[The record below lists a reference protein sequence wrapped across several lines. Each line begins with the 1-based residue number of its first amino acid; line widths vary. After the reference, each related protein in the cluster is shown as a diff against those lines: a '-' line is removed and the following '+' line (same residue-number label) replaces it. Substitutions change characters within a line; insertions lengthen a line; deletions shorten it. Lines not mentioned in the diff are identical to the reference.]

1 MQCYGPTS
9 TANAGV
15 NNTDKHRVFGKVA
28 VTGSQYPRSRG
39 DILWPYI
46 MCNINDMCI
55 RSNTR
60 YDAFH
65 YTYISITNAEVG
77 HKSDNWT
84 CIEVTLLSHTP
95 IKLPFSK
102 WLICLILYQ
111 GIANKTICYALI
123 HLCAILAK
131 MSTVV
136 FHTSILYFREPIF
149 HSL

>member
-1 MQCYGPTS
+1 
-9 TANAGV
+9 
-15 NNTDKHRVFGKVA
+15 
-28 VTGSQYPRSRG
+28 
-39 DILWPYI
+39 

-55 RSNTR
+55 RSNTC

-65 YTYISITNAEVG
+65 YTYISIINAEVG

-84 CIEVTLLSHTP
+84 CIEVILLSHTP

-102 WLICLILYQ
+102 RSLCLILYQ
-111 GIANKTICYALI
+111 GIANSLICYALI

-136 FHTSILYFREPIF
+136 FHKSILYVSEPIF
-149 HSL
+149 QRL